1 MAVQIIKPVDTK
13 LPMNPLTV
21 EADIETEDEFAWIS
35 LLCCSYGVYATGAD
49 LDLEEDI
56 DA

>member
-21 EADIETEDEFAWIS
+21 EKEAETEDEFAWVS
-35 LLCCSYGVYATGAD
+35 LLCCSYGVYATHID
-49 LDLEEDI
+49 PDSEEDMNV
-56 DA
+56 

>member
-21 EADIETEDEFAWIS
+21 EKEAETEEEFAWIS
-35 LLCCSYGVYATGAD
+35 LLCCSYSVPHTGAD

-56 DA
+56 DV